1 MSKPNNRSPALDI
14 MSKRELDFT
23 IFANEIFEALK
34 KDEELSLNMSAED
47 SCFIRFNGAKIRQA
61 GTVEQGN
68 LHLIFLKNKR
78 SVEASIPFSFDLE
91 NDRARTLRQ
100 LENLRLLSQVL
111 PEDPY
116 FSHLQS
122 RTISSTNTDHILP
135 HSEELADL
143 VLPELQGLDAAGL
156 ISSGPLYRACF
167 TSQGARHWFAT
178 GVGSVD
184 FSIYT
189 PEQKAVK
196 SSYASTNFE
205 AQAFRIK
212 AQDAK
217 KQLELL
223 RRPSKEVARGKYRT
237 YFAPAAITEMLHIL
251 SWGGFSANAKESGHS
266 ALRKLAIGEKNLS
279 KKLSLTEDFSL
290 GLTPRF
296 NGRGELMQEKIEL
309 IQDGQLKNLLVSEK
323 TAKEYKLTS
332 NNASS
337 SESPSSLVL
346 GGGTLASSDILKTLD
361 TGLFLS
367 NLHYLNYSDV
377 QEGRLTGM
385 TRYACFWVEK
395 GEIVAPIKD
404 LRFDDSV
411 YNFWSEKQLVAFTQN
426 PEIILSESTYEAR
439 QVGGLKTP
447 GMLVDD
453 FTYTL

>member
-1 MSKPNNRSPALDI
+1 MNHSKNRSPALDI

-23 IFANEIFEALK
+23 VFANDIFSTLQ
-34 KDEELSLNMSAED
+34 KDEELAINMTAED
-47 SCFIRFNGAKIRQA
+47 SCFLRFNGAKIRQA

-78 SVEASIPFSFDLE
+78 TIEASIAFSFDLE
-91 NDRARTLRQ
+91 NDSIRTIRQ
-100 LENLRLLSQVL
+100 LENLRLLAQVL

-116 FSHLQS
+116 YSTLGS
-122 RTISSTNTDHILP
+122 RTYSSMNNDHVLP
-135 HSEELADL
+135 HAEDLADL
-143 VLPELQGLDAAGL
+143 VLPEIHGLDAAGL

-178 GVGSVD
+178 GIASVD

-196 SSYASTNFE
+196 SSYASPHFE
-205 AQAFRIK
+205 AKAFGLK
-212 AQDAK
+212 AKEAK
-217 KQLELL
+217 NQLALL
-223 RRPSKEVARGKYRT
+223 SRPSKEIPRGKYRT

-251 SWGGFSANAKESGHS
+251 SWGGFSANAKESGHC
-266 ALRKLAIGEKNLS
+266 ALRKFATGEKTLS
-279 KKLSLTEDFSL
+279 KKLKISEDFSL
-290 GLTPRF
+290 GLAPRF
-296 NGRGELMQEKIEL
+296 NNRGELMQEKIEF
-309 IQDGQLKNLLVSEK
+309 IADGQSKNMLVSEK
-323 TAKEYKLTS
+323 TAKEYKLIC

-337 SESPSSLVL
+337 SETPSSLVL
-346 GGGTLASSDILKTLD
+346 QGGTLPSSEILNTLD

-385 TRYACFWVEK
+385 TRYACFWVEN
-395 GEIVAPIKD
+395 GEIIAPIKD
-404 LRFDDSV
+404 LRFDDSI
-411 YNFWSEKQLVAFTQN
+411 YNFWSENQLVDLTST
-426 PEIILSESTYEAR
+426 PEIILSESTYEFR

-447 GMLVDD
+447 GMLIND